1 MGRPEGATPGVGVG
15 EVLHASCL
23 VVGETGI
30 LVRGPSGS
38 GKSTLVSRLIAWAE
52 DRGRFARLVADDRT
66 RIASC
71 GRRIVARPVPPLAG
85 WLEVRGV
92 GLVRVPHEPSCVV
105 RRVVDLLGQ
114 APERLPSGLGRE
126 TELAGIRLPC
136 LRVYQPETW
145 VVTAWLGRGK
155 SDTTVTEW

>member
-1 MGRPEGATPGVGVG
+1 MGRPEGAPPGVGAG

-66 RIASC
+66 RIVC
-71 GRRIVARPVPPLAG
+71 VGGRIVARPVPPLEG
-85 WLEVRGV
+85 WLEIRGL
-92 GLVRVPHEPSCVV
+92 GLVGMPHEPSCLV

-114 APERLPSGLGRE
+114 APERLPAEDGRD
-126 TELAGIRLPC
+126 TELAGVRLPRI
-136 LRVYQPETW
+136 RVYQPETW
-145 VVTAWLGRGK
+145 VVTGWLGRGK
-155 SDTTVTEW
+155 SDTTMTEW